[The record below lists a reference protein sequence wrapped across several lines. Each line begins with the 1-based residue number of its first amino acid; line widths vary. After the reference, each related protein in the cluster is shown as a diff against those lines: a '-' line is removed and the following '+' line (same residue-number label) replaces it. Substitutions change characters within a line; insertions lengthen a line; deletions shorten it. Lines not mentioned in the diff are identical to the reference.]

1 MKHYAL
7 PIRMRRLIREGFG
20 HRLLQ
25 VLVMLSGSFLRSMV
39 FLASLREINRYFL
52 RSKTLS
58 ASVPDRRLSTSRARE
73 GSSSAVFALPY

>member
-1 MKHYAL
+1 MKLYAL
-7 PIRMRRLIREGFG
+7 LIRMRWLIPREFG

-25 VLVMLSGSFLRSMV
+25 VRVMLSGSFLRSIV
-39 FLASLREINRYFL
+39 FLVSLRQINRFFL

-58 ASVPDRRLSTSRARE
+58 ASVPDRRLFTSLARE

>member
-1 MKHYAL
+1 MKLCAHL
-7 PIRMRRLIREGFG
+7 IRMRRPIPREFG

-25 VLVMLSGSFLRSMV
+25 VLAMLSGSFLRSMV

-58 ASVPDRRLSTSRARE
+58 ASVPDRRLFTSRARE